1 VADQRSA
8 SDKAQGSL
16 LSPEQGQACQELAA
30 QGSGLASQR
39 AVALLSIDSGATHL
53 KAATASGLTI
63 GQVRYLLNIF
73 RRKGM
78 AIFPVDQGRSTAEK
92 LSTDMPN
99 SEDSFTA
106 SERTTVAQPTVEKKP
121 KTVPPKHEKKDK
133 GKKKDTKK
141 AEDKKDAK
149 QKKKNKKKKSKAKNK
164 KQRIVAAC

>member
-1 VADQRSA
+1 MADQRSA

-16 LSPEQGQACQELAA
+16 LSPEQGQACQELVA

-73 RRKGM
+73 RCKGM

-92 LSTDMPN
+92 LSTDMPK
-99 SEDSFTA
+99 SEDSFTDN
-106 SERTTVAQPTVEKKP
+106 ERTTVAQPTVEKKP

-149 QKKKNKKKKSKAKNK
+149 QKKNKKKNKKKKSKAKNK
-164 KQRIVAAC
+164 K